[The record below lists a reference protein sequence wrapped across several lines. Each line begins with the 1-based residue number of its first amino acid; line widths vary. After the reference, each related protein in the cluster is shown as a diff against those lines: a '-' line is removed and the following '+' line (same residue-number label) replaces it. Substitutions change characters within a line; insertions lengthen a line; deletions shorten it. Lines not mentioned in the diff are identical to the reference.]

1 MKSILCLSMT
11 LIGMLASVAT
21 ASAFED
27 NTSRVTTSRSL
38 RVASVRV
45 DDDAPWYIMQQAF
58 STSMSAC
65 LAGKDLVA
73 MPVKID
79 TLSASSSAD
88 ALLNGQYDAVLVLGE
103 RVPSELRSNKF
114 TSVRAVSQVGT
125 PVRVFHFVLRSGD
138 PAMNQT
144 LITAFEKATASASFQ
159 DTIGRA
165 SAVRV
170 VANNSN
176 L

>member
-1 MKSILCLSMT
+1 
-11 LIGMLASVAT
+11 VAP

-27 NTSRVTTSRSL
+27 NTARVTTSRAFH
-38 RVASVRV
+38 VASVRA
-45 DDDAPWYIMQQAF
+45 DDDAPWYIMQEAF
-58 STSMSAC
+58 ATSMSAC

-88 ALLNGQYDAVLVLGE
+88 ALLDGQYDAVLVLGE
-103 RVPSELRSNKF
+103 RIPSEFRSGKF

-125 PVRVFHFVLRSGD
+125 PVRVFHLVLRSND
-138 PAMNQT
+138 PSMNLT
-144 LITAFEKATASASFQ
+144 LITAFEKATSSASFQ

-165 SAVRV
+165 SAIRV